1 MSEARDLRLISFR
14 VASEIFV
21 IDIMSVRQI
30 IAYSGTSKVPTAPRF
45 VEGIVVVRDEVI
57 PVVDL
62 RKRLYSGREERAEQ
76 PLVLITDTSAGRIGF
91 KVDEVRRILNV
102 STDALLPPPPLI
114 RGIRGELLIG
124 IVPHGED
131 DVHLLLDVE
140 QILTDAEKEELRG

>member
-62 RKRLYSGREERAEQ
+62 RERLYSGREERAEQ

-91 KVDEVRRILNV
+91 KVDEVRRIINV
-102 STDALLPPPPLI
+102 NTDSLLPPPPLI

-124 IVPHGED
+124 IVPYGDD